1 MKTYFTVYKY
11 STYYMLFFS
20 LFFGFLAFIGHNP
33 VSIFIFTLNFFLWV
47 QTYNYLKKQTQKAFI
62 VSFILVNILWL
73 PLLYRT
79 ITRVLFMFE
88 NGGMERADGY
98 GSPMAFL
105 LGLIFEQIFFI
116 PLTILVMSGL
126 YFILLKRKTIC
137 LTTT

>member
-1 MKTYFTVYKY
+1 MKTYFTIYKY

-20 LFFGFLAFIGHNP
+20 LLFGFLAFIGHKPIN
-33 VSIFIFTLNFFLWV
+33 ILIFTLNFFLWM
-47 QTYNYLKKQTQKAFI
+47 QTYNYLKKQTRKAFI
-62 VSFILVNILWL
+62 ISYFLVNILWI

-79 ITRVLFMFE
+79 VTRILFIFE

-116 PLTILVMSGL
+116 PLTLLVIYGL
-126 YFILLKRKTIC
+126 YFILLKKRK
-137 LTTT
+137 